1 MVGPNL
7 PDFYKNF
14 SYFNKMMPTFS
25 CLRLLI
31 LGLVFAGSAVQAQ
44 SSAPDMSLVERWLA
58 TNSGVGAL
66 KIDFTQTRHMRSVK
80 RASSQDGTLWL
91 DYRNHRFRWQ
101 TGDPANTIV
110 VSLGSNLIIIRTPG
124 KRYEV
129 RPAGSGGSG
138 GAPGMAALANG
149 FPRTLAEFKQRYHVL
164 ETRAEA
170 NTQRIIAKPLG
181 ESGRGV
187 NTFTFVIDSTRY
199 RLLGIEIGLEDG
211 SALHTVFRKVEV
223 NPPLTQELFQPS
235 VEGYTKT
242 KF

>member
-1 MVGPNL
+1 MV
-7 PDFYKNF
+7 
-14 SYFNKMMPTFS
+14 
-25 CLRLLI
+25 LI
-31 LGLVFAGSAVQAQ
+31 
-44 SSAPDMSLVERWLA
+44 ERWLG

-66 KIDFTQTRHMRSVK
+66 KIDFTQTRHMRSIK

-91 DYRNHRFRWQ
+91 DYRNHLFRWQ

-110 VSLGSNLIIIRTPG
+110 VSLGDKMLIIRTPG
-124 KRYEV
+124 KKYEV
-129 RPAGSGGSG
+129 REPGSG

-164 ETRAEA
+164 ETRPEA
-170 NTQRIIAKPLG
+170 NTRRIVTKPLG

-187 NTFTFVIDSTRY
+187 DTFTFVIDSTRF
-199 RLLGIEIGLEDG
+199 RLLGIEIDLEDG
-211 SALHTVFRKVEV
+211 SAVHTVFRKVEI
-223 NPPLTQELFQPS
+223 NPPLPKGLFQPS